1 MRSGGAEAPAPPK
14 NAPRGTHATTAR
26 RETIL
31 TPAAGRS
38 DAPRGTA
45 RPCELTGKDE
55 WSFVADVVFME
66 KEAVPKNLNRP
77 GTHGRSL
84 LRQDRGHFQIHHVY
98 KTKDAKGDTVY
109 WAHKDSL

>member
-1 MRSGGAEAPAPPK
+1 MAHTCGSQQT
-14 NAPRGTHATTAR
+14 NPRKGDV
-26 RETIL
+26 
-31 TPAAGRS
+31 GR
-38 DAPRGTA
+38 
-45 RPCELTGKDE
+45 CELTGKDE